1 MTRRSCSSCWSP
13 CPRQY
18 TRSPNICDG
27 RSACYGRRSEDEVTR
42 RMSAIL
48 GEYSPAGQG
57 CTRHFSVPPLEYKN
71 YTSYKKYRPN
81 FGLNI
86 QESYG
91 KRPMV
96 FGPVP
101 DQLRFHTLA
110 LPCCFWLFS
119 RCEPFGTH
127 CLLHAHACAPILSLS
142 LSSFHTLALPC
153 CFWLFSRLLSLDPQ
167 ISL

>member
-1 MTRRSCSSCWSP
+1 M
-13 CPRQY
+13 
-18 TRSPNICDG
+18 
-27 RSACYGRRSEDEVTR
+27 TR

-91 KRPMV
+91 KRPIIWIRKKYSEIGFKV
-96 FGPVP
+96 HPGPRRVA
-101 DQLRFHTLA
+101 FV
-110 LPCCFWLFS
+110 
-119 RCEPFGTH
+119 
-127 CLLHAHACAPILSLS
+127 SLE
-142 LSSFHTLALPC
+142 FYRMRTTQ
-153 CFWLFSRLLSLDPQ
+153 R
-167 ISL
+167 

>member
-1 MTRRSCSSCWSP
+1 M
-13 CPRQY
+13 
-18 TRSPNICDG
+18 
-27 RSACYGRRSEDEVTR
+27 TR

-91 KRPMV
+91 KRPIEV
-96 FGPVP
+96 LGIPTLE
-101 DQLRFHTLA
+101 LRRIQ
-110 LPCCFWLFS
+110 WI
-119 RCEPFGTH
+119 
-127 CLLHAHACAPILSLS
+127 LLGIWAQYYAHLRIKFYWESED
-142 LSSFHTLALPC
+142 HEND
-153 CFWLFSRLLSLDPQ
+153 LD
-167 ISL
+167 